1 LWRPV
6 VEKWIPARLKPARGE
21 SEPEGFASLKL
32 GVIRPLVDVEARARL
47 SSVREVCEHERQALE
62 NLRDPRLNGVL
73 EAIARLHAEIIATLV
88 TLGPP
93 PQDGR

>member
-1 LWRPV
+1 VDTRPDSN
-6 VEKWIPARLKPARGE
+6 PPCGE
-21 SEPEGFASLKL
+21 SEPGGFASLKL

-47 SSVREVCEHERQALE
+47 SSVREICEHERQALG

-73 EAIARLHAEIIATLV
+73 EAIARLQAEIVATLA

-93 PQDGR
+93 P